1 MVETAAAELD
11 GAIQV
16 AILLEVLQE
25 VLILEVE
32 VADILQL
39 LQLDLWVDQELSY

>member
-1 MVETAAAELD
+1 VELVAAEMD

-16 AILLEVLQE
+16 TVLLEVLQE

-39 LQLDLWVDQELSY
+39 LHLDLWVDQELLY